1 MIQYM
6 LYTGGEFRV
15 YSKEEF
21 DNAKTRILKYIIFKK
36 RTENEVRM
44 KFQKDFDENL
54 LEDIIQYLKEAK
66 YIDDMDYI
74 QKAVNNFKI
83 LKNLSIKE
91 TKYKLLAKG
100 LNKNLIENYIYENMD
115 ELEEYEINSASK
127 IITKKKKDSEDNTI
141 KAFLLKKGYKQEN
154 INQAFKNY
162 VEFNI

>member
-83 LKNLSIKE
+83 LKNLSIRE
-91 TKYKLLAKG
+91 IKYKLQAKR
-100 LNKNLIENYIYENMD
+100 LNKKRRKNYIYENID
-115 ELEEYEINSASK
+115 ELEE
-127 IITKKKKDSEDNTI
+127 
-141 KAFLLKKGYKQEN
+141 
-154 INQAFKNY
+154 
-162 VEFNI
+162 